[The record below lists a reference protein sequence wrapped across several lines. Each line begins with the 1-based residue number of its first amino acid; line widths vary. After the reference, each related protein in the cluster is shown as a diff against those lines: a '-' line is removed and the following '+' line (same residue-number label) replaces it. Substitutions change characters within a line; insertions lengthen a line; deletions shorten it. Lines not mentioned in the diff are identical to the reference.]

1 MNDCSKIL
9 HFMTILGELRDYSKT
24 IVLGNIDYKKYLE
37 IFIKRNGKSSVV
49 KIKSRWIE
57 PLFILEK
64 LYCIYLM

>member
-37 IFIKRNGKSSVV
+37 KGLYFYKK
-49 KIKSRWIE
+49 KW
-57 PLFILEK
+57 EK
-64 LYCIYLM
+64 FSG